1 MLKNKKRIILLVMC
15 FMILFINVTYS
26 FAANQEWKELATDEA
41 YKEALNAS
49 NGEIALT
56 TNGYAG
62 KLQELLVAM
71 KDVNLKNLSQDD
83 LQLYYDT
90 AKKLVEKAEY
100 IPNSSSEPLSGYI
113 STVNKKK
120 NDAKKILNGEEVED
134 DNQETEGSD
143 KIPNDWIN
151 WYNCTPADVAEF
163 DEYFGNEAVF
173 QKVYEL
179 YVSPNDPD
187 IDNMNDYFAEQFIIN
202 LGNIMGQTPF
212 EEYMNRHPGTREE
225 LVEVMQIVANS
236 KNIENDEARD
246 IIERYG
252 ADRNADGSPV
262 DSDSPIYEYPQKTS
276 DNNNSEES
284 LEDLIEDGES
294 FLSKG
299 SVNIDQ
305 TALQNFSKTMYN
317 ILLAIGVVVA
327 VIIGALIGL
336 NLMTASVEE
345 KAEAKKLII
354 PYIVGCFI
362 VFGGFGIWKI
372 VITILQ
378 GI

>member
-1 MLKNKKRIILLVMC
+1 M
-15 FMILFINVTYS
+15 
-26 FAANQEWKELATDEA
+26 Q
-41 YKEALNAS
+41 
-49 NGEIALT
+49 
-56 TNGYAG
+56 
-62 KLQELLVAM
+62 
-71 KDVNLKNLSQDD
+71 
-83 LQLYYDT
+83 
-90 AKKLVEKAEY
+90 
-100 IPNSSSEPLSGYI
+100 
-113 STVNKKK
+113 
-120 NDAKKILNGEEVED
+120 KKILNGEEVED

-143 KIPNDWIN
+143 KIPSDWIN

-179 YVSPNDPD
+179 YVSPNSPD
-187 IDNMNDYFAEQFIIN
+187 IDNMDDYFAEQFIIN

-212 EEYMNRHPGTREE
+212 GEYMNRHPGTREE

-252 ADRNADGSPV
+252 ADRNADGTP
-262 DSDSPIYEYPQKTS
+262 SDTTIYQYPQKTS
-276 DNNNSEES
+276 QNDNSEES
-284 LEDLIEDGES
+284 LEDVIADGDA
-294 FLSKG
+294 FLEKG
-299 SVNIDQ
+299 NININQ

-336 NLMTASVEE
+336 KLMTASVEE

>member
-1 MLKNKKRIILLVMC
+1 MRKIIKKIVWISLIIMIFWTNVNMSYANGDDWKKYSVEEYGDILTGEANRAAEMDEALSKAIIENKEDAQLYIDCVNAFENSEVVRAGIWNISST
-15 FMILFINVTYS
+15 VTEKKAEARETVEGTRDPENPEDNLSWISYENKIADAS
-26 FAANQEWKELATDEA
+26 TDEEWREI
-41 YKEALNAS
+41 YEAFANPVPGTGKGEMTNYIAEKYIRLVGQILDSASFQNWARVNEPNAQRTL
-49 NGEIALT
+49 ELRM
-56 TNGYAG
+56 
-62 KLQELLVAM
+62 QELL
-71 KDVNLKNLSQDD
+71 
-83 LQLYYDT
+83 
-90 AKKLVEKAEY
+90 E
-100 IPNSSSEPLSGYI
+100 
-113 STVNKKK
+113 
-120 NDAKKILNGEEVED
+120 
-134 DNQETEGSD
+134 
-143 KIPNDWIN
+143 
-151 WYNCTPADVAEF
+151 
-163 DEYFGNEAVF
+163 
-173 QKVYEL
+173 
-179 YVSPNDPD
+179 
-187 IDNMNDYFAEQFIIN
+187 NDYDIQD
-202 LGNIMGQTPF
+202 
-212 EEYMNRHPGTREE
+212 EEA
-225 LVEVMQIVANS
+225 Q
-236 KNIENDEARD
+236 D

-252 ADRNADGSPV
+252 SDV
-262 DSDSPIYEYPQKTS
+262 DANGNPIDTNSPIYEYPQKTS

-336 NLMTASVEE
+336 KLMTASVEE

-362 VFGGFGIWKI
+362 VFGGFGVWKI

>member
-1 MLKNKKRIILLVMC
+1 MRKIIKKIVWISLII
-15 FMILFINVTYS
+15 MIIFANVTYS
-26 FAANQEWKELATDEA
+26 FGANQEWKNLATDKD

-49 NGEIALT
+49 GGEIALT

-90 AKKLVEKAEY
+90 AKKLGEKAEY

-143 KIPNDWIN
+143 KIPRDWIN

-179 YVSPNDPD
+179 YVSPNSPD
-187 IDNMNDYFAEQFIIN
+187 IDNMDDYFAEQFIIN

-212 EEYMNRHPGTREE
+212 GEYMNRHPGTREE

-252 ADRNADGSPV
+252 ADRNADGTP
-262 DSDSPIYEYPQKTS
+262 SDTTIYQYPQKTS
-276 DNNNSEES
+276 QNDNSEES
-284 LEDLIEDGES
+284 LEDVIADGDA
-294 FLSKG
+294 FLEKG
-299 SVNIDQ
+299 NININQ

-336 NLMTASVEE
+336 KLMTASVEE